1 MSTIVRMRI
10 IADTSIFLATVLN
23 EPEKHA
29 IITVTLGCELA
40 APDILPYEIGNA
52 LSAAVKR
59 RRLTADEALLVY
71 QCTKEI
77 PVELRTV
84 AIGNALEIA
93 CVNGIYAYDAYFLEC
108 ALRLRAPLLTLDR
121 KMREVAQRLGIKILE
136 VDP

>member
-1 MSTIVRMRI
+1 MSTIVRMKI

-23 EPEKHA
+23 EPAKDA
-29 IITVTLGCELA
+29 IITVTLGYELA
-40 APDILPYEIGNA
+40 APEILPYEIGNA

-71 QCTKEI
+71 QCTMEI

-93 CVNGIYAYDAYFLEC
+93 CVNSIYAYDAYFLEC
-108 ALRLRAPLLTLDR
+108 ALGLRAPLLTLDR